1 MCDGRDNETYVLGES
16 PVLLRVEELVVEAAP
31 LDRRQSS
38 ACYGYTWEAAAHV
51 ERVVEQVKAGVRAVS
66 HDPVDDGLRKGLS
79 AGSGVQTGLR
89 LSRALGAS
97 DLRRVIKRSCSVSAH
112 NSQYDEANE
121 QRRHIRLRCC
131 TARRSSA

>member
-1 MCDGRDNETYVLGES
+1 MSELSQHCIVVPADLRSSKRIVPSINNLLDRRLE

-79 AGSGVQTGLR
+79 AGSGVQTRLR
-89 LSRALGAS
+89 LSRALRAS
-97 DLRRVIKRSCSVSAH
+97 DLQRVSAR
-112 NSQYDEANE
+112 SESLSVGLT
-121 QRRHIRLRCC
+121 IR
-131 TARRSSA
+131 